1 MTSSGLPLCKY
12 GFVLGKER
20 KCKPPR
26 HLWMNYRFVMEKNT
40 SPNPDEAGQNSD
52 GHLGASRGI
61 SRHAG
66 TYFLAALLLIFVTAP
81 FTEDLRG
88 GELIEAV
95 LMTAVLLSA
104 VMAVGGRRRTLA
116 WAIIL
121 VTPALVGKWINH
133 WRPDLMPPEIFFAV
147 GLLFVVF
154 VVLHLLRFIL
164 RAARVDSEILC
175 LGVST
180 YLMLAWLWAFAY
192 KLMDR
197 LSPGS
202 FAYTVGSAAVRS
214 LDGFKGFYFS
224 YSTLTTVAYGDIIP
238 LSNPVRM
245 LAAAEAMAGMLY
257 VALLIARLV
266 SLYYSKGPP
275 EGRKQ

>member
-1 MTSSGLPLCKY
+1 MLS
-12 GFVLGKER
+12 
-20 KCKPPR
+20 
-26 HLWMNYRFVMEKNT
+26 
-40 SPNPDEAGQNSD
+40 
-52 GHLGASRGI
+52 
-61 SRHAG
+61 
-66 TYFLAALLLIFVTAP
+66 ALLLIFVTAP
-81 FTEDLRG
+81 FIEGVRG

-104 VMAVGGRRRTLA
+104 VLAIGGRRGTLV
-116 WAIIL
+116 WSVVL
-121 VTPALVGKWINH
+121 VTPALVGKWLNH
-133 WRPDLMPPEIFFAV
+133 WRPDLMPPEVFFAAA
-147 GLLFVVF
+147 LLFVLF

-192 KLMDR
+192 KLIDR

-202 FAYTVGSAAVRS
+202 FDFTVGPTAIRS

-245 LAAAEAMAGMLY
+245 LAVAEAMAGMLY

-266 SLYYSKGPP
+266 SLYYSKGPL
-275 EGRKQ
+275 EGSRRP